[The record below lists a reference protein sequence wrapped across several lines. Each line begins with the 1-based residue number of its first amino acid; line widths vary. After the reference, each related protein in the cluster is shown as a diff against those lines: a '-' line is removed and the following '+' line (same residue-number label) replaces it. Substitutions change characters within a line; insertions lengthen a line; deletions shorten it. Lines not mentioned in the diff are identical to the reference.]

1 MTGSIT
7 ASHLANSIEHARKTG
22 VIVASN
28 GKSLIEYLDN
38 WIKITD
44 ADEARRAR
52 EALLGLQVQ
61 PQFTLV
67 ELEETYLW
75 AEAIIQRL
83 PTSEQTAE
91 CNIRVRFLEGMKGE
105 LAPRK
110 IAVES
115 QLSTLTALGH
125 TITDASFIKMIDTQL
140 AAHRIETGTNSA
152 NSEVFEQPGVE
163 KKIKPNVNV
172 TYHRDREQQEMR
184 RCFACNGNHL
194 IDRCEKSKCEFCNG
208 VNCGIHFPNKTS
220 CLVKYVVEHGW
231 LPNNVEGADGS
242 DMPANHKFFIVDR
255 ARRIK
260 QRMDEEEIKDEKTA
274 SESKEQSN
282 YMRVDNRRDMTASEI
297 RAMSREDEVCFH
309 INCMPRSPSKRTFD
323 ETNES
328 TIGDVIEGNDA
339 TNEQCASCSN
349 VEDEE
354 NDEIAVLCGNG
365 GPERAAKPGTATPAN
380 YPFWVIAPIAPG
392 EPTGAK
398 VCDRPGNKPN
408 PDKIQDYDDAYKRAI
423 ESGGHENKSIDMNWA
438 DD

>member
-1 MTGSIT
+1 
-7 ASHLANSIEHARKTG
+7 
-22 VIVASN
+22 
-28 GKSLIEYLDN
+28 
-38 WIKITD
+38 
-44 ADEARRAR
+44 
-52 EALLGLQVQ
+52 
-61 PQFTLV
+61 
-67 ELEETYLW
+67 
-75 AEAIIQRL
+75 
-83 PTSEQTAE
+83 
-91 CNIRVRFLEGMKGE
+91 MKGE

-125 TITDASFIKMIDTQL
+125 TITDASFIKMIGTQL

-172 TYHRDREQQEMR
+172 TYHRDREQQEVR
-184 RCFACNGNHL
+184 RCFSCNGNHL

-282 YMRVDNRRDMTASEI
+282 YIRVDNRRDMTASEI
-297 RAMSREDEVCFH
+297 LAMSHEDEDGFY
-309 INCMPRSPSKRTFD
+309 INNITRSPTKRTLGEAID
-323 ETNES
+323 S
-328 TIGDVIEGNDA
+328 TVGEAIEGNDA
-339 TNEQCASCSN
+339 TNEQCALCSD
-349 VEDEE
+349 VEDEAK
-354 NDEIAVLCGNG
+354 DEIAALCGNG

-380 YPFWVIAPIAPG
+380 YPFRVIAPVAPG
-392 EPTGAK
+392 KPTTAEA
-398 VCDRPGNKPN
+398 CDRLVDEMN
-408 PDKIQDYDDAYKRAI
+408 PDNVQGYKRAT
-423 ESGGHENKSIDMNWA
+423 ESGGHKIELIDMNWE
-438 DD
+438 DG